1 MADKAPAAGRTTLE
15 EESMHQRHGTLARI
29 VTATFAFALVVGA
42 CGGTNNASS
51 PPAASAAPG
60 SSSAPAATPAEGKVV
75 VNFWQRQFEDY
86 QQAWFKK
93 QVDAFNA
100 SQDKV
105 QVIHTVVPGDAW
117 DAKVKAAQAAGTSPD
132 VVTTNYGGIRPGVVQ
147 GQFAKLDGMI
157 DKAKFDDI
165 SDNVKSFV
173 SVDGSFYG
181 YPMLVEPSTVL
192 FYRKD
197 LFTAAGLDPA
207 KPPTS
212 WAELTDAAKKLTKD
226 GKFGMNIAQVAGD
239 LGWSSWGL
247 QYNSTGHLPI
257 SDDWSKPAATDPG
270 YHKLAEFYQSLYK
283 QQLMPQ
289 EATYGYAD
297 CSFYGEGTVA
307 MSACGS
313 WAIGQLSANPDWK
326 DVFSNTA
333 VAAFPSIDGDATKTT
348 ATLGGWTLTVDAK
361 SKNPQPAADFISWL
375 LAGDTSIMM
384 DFFKTAGYSK
394 YSTRKSVEAAL
405 AADPEGSSNPFLA
418 VVTKDILPHAKAEP
432 AYPWDISLAMGT
444 AIEKSLKGG
453 DIDAAL
459 KEADAAIADVIAKQK
474 LAGTAP

>member
-1 MADKAPAAGRTTLE
+1 
-15 EESMHQRHGTLARI
+15 MHQRHGRFATLAA
-29 VTATFAFALVVGA
+29 ATLALGLIVGA
-42 CGGTNNASS
+42 CGGNTNPTTAPASDGG
-51 PPAASAAPG
+51 AAP
-60 SSSAPAATPAEGKVV
+60 SDQPAATPAEGKVV

-117 DAKVKAAQAAGTSPD
+117 DAKIKAAQAAGTSPD
-132 VVTTNYGGIRPGVVQ
+132 VVTTNYGGIRPGVTQ
-147 GQFAKLDGMI
+147 GAFAKLNDLI
-157 DKAKFDDI
+157 PAAAFDDI
-165 SDNVKSFV
+165 ADNVKDFV
-173 SVDGSFYG
+173 TVDGSVYG

-212 WAELTDAAKKLTKD
+212 WADLITAAKALTKD
-226 GKFGMNIAQVAGD
+226 GVFGMNIGQVAGD

-247 QYNSTGHLPI
+247 QYNAAGHLPI
-257 SDDWSKPAATDPG
+257 SDDWSKSLATEDPYKQLAG
-270 YHKLAEFYQSLYK
+270 FYHDLFS

-326 DVFSNTA
+326 DVLDNTA
-333 VAAFPSIDGDATKTT
+333 VAAFPSIDGDQTKPTS
-348 ATLGGWTLTVDAK
+348 TLGGWTLTVDAK
-361 SKNPQPAADFISWL
+361 SKSPQQSADFVSWL
-375 LAGDTSIMM
+375 LAGDEAIMM
-384 DFFKTAGYSK
+384 DFFKTAGFSK
-394 YSTRKSVEAAL
+394 YSARKSVETAL
-405 AADPEGSSNPFLA
+405 AADPEGSSNPYLA
-418 VVTKDILPHAKAEP
+418 IVTKDILPYAKAEP
-432 AYPWDISLAMGT
+432 GYPWDISFAMGT
-444 AIEKSLKGG
+444 AIEKSMRTG

-459 KEADAAIADVIAKQK
+459 AEADAAINDVIKKQN
-474 LAGTAP
+474 LAGTNP